1 MKGLKLKLGITGRD
15 ELCCQMK
22 LHSNQKIFPEIKGKL
37 KSMYIKFLIERDK
50 LIPNTVHFFDDN
62 IDAVHEVSGLGVQ
75 TGLITKQKRLLSLLS
90 PLLSSEEKNNISTI
104 LLDFDQTI
112 SVNKFKKR
120 NLEKNSKKI
129 IKEHFGGFERYKDI
143 YTILKKFEDNNVNI
157 GIITF
162 QTSEVIK
169 EVLYRIEWI
178 K

>member
-50 LIPNTVHFFDDN
+50 LIPN
-62 IDAVHEVSGLGVQ
+62 GVQ